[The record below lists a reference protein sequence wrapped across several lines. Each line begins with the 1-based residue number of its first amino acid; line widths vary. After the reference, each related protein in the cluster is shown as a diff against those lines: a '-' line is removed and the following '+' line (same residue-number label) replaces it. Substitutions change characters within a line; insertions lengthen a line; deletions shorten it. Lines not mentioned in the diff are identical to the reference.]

1 MWANANS
8 SDKINLV
15 FQVIA
20 CIFVIPAIITNVIGL
35 ITRRNNFQD
44 MVRIYQQE
52 Q

>member
-1 MWANANS
+1 MWANEDSFA
-8 SDKINLV
+8 KINLV

-20 CIFVIPAIITNVIGL
+20 CLFVIPAMITNMVGL

-44 MVRIYQQE
+44 MVRIYQQG